1 MIWVITA
8 MLWYHDI
15 DRPIYTDYLLK
26 SFDTKRE
33 CLDFVFWNK
42 LEMIMEL
49 AEEKGTYKGQ
59 SLKTWTFY
67 CENRRLDEV

>member
-1 MIWVITA
+1 MIWGITA
-8 MLWYHDI
+8 MLWYQYI
-15 DRPIYTDYLLK
+15 NKPIYTDYLLK
-26 SFDTKRE
+26 SFDTKQE

-42 LEMIMEL
+42 VEMLMEL
-49 AEEKGTYKGQ
+49 AEEIGTYEGE